1 MSSQAPNR
9 PPESPQWQAQPQV
22 DISPGRDQYPPHPP
36 AAENQQPGYG
46 VQQPYPQ
53 QPGYGVRQPYPQQP
67 GYGVPPQQP
76 PVYYAQPPVY
86 IIQQPAAKPS
96 EPTLYW
102 AIWLTVI
109 LYIVFLP
116 VGYIASTVSYLTAKA
131 EMKRS
136 GQEKKGFAALRV
148 IWWIGNVLLIILVL
162 LAILGLI
169 LQATG
174 QVPG

>member
-9 PPESPQWQAQPQV
+9 PPESPQWQAQPQA

-46 VQQPYPQ
+46 VQ
-53 QPGYGVRQPYPQQP
+53 QPYPQQP

-96 EPTLYW
+96 EPNLYW
-102 AIWLTVI
+102 AIWLTII

-116 VGYIASTVSYLTAKA
+116 VGYIASTVSYLTARA
-131 EMKRS
+131 EKKQT

-162 LAILGLI
+162 MVIFGLI
-169 LQATG
+169 LEATG